1 MAGLSG
7 SDILQIGDEDDE
19 FSRKSAASF
28 RFDSVAV
35 SGRGT
40 LATVRGND
48 PSYQY
53 YIDGKGITNAARKQL
68 QLLHL
73 AVMEVQDIYENIQ
86 DLGSWTGLRRD
97 R

>member
-1 MAGLSG
+1 MANSVERVLPPLDLTASP
-7 SDILQIGDEDDE
+7 
-19 FSRKSAASF
+19 SR
-28 RFDSVAV
+28 VAERWRQWKR
-35 SGRGT
+35 S
-40 LATVRGND
+40 
-48 PSYQY
+48 
-53 YIDGKGITNAARKQL
+53 IDGKGITNAARKQL